1 MSFGGGDSPSD
12 TTYAT
17 QYQRE
22 APQIEADKLGLMGT
36 ARELTQFGMNPWER
50 SHPDAKFGDEGYGKY
65 TYDSDTGPYARGTKW
80 EDLTRKQRTQEGR
93 PGGADLPTQKIAD
106 FTERQNRAFR
116 MADQGI
122 GKFQGLL
129 NQSQDFANMA
139 TQQYDPSTGYQQYM
153 NPYQDEVIAGIEQ
166 QFGKAQAGAGLS
178 AAQAGAFGGGREGI
192 QRAELGRQQ
201 AQTVGQ
207 AHAQNYGQAQQQA
220 QQQFASQMG
229 RYGEAAQQMA
239 GLAGQGQQMHQA
251 DIASLMS
258 AGSVEQQRLQQELD
272 AKYRADLQNLYEPY
286 QRLGFTGDIYQGYP
300 TSAMAT
306 SMGTAPGTNPMAQGL
321 GAGITALAGAQFNQ

>member
-17 QYQRE
+17 QFQRE

-36 ARELTQFGMNPWER
+36 ARELTRFGMNPWELKNR
-50 SHPDAKFGDEGYGKY
+50 EAKFGDDDYGKY
-65 TYDSDTGPYARGTKW
+65 AYKGTDPTHKFYGKDW
-80 EDLTRKQRTQEGR
+80 DDPSITRKERTEEG
-93 PGGADLPTQKIAD
+93 GIDIPTQDVVD
-106 FTERQNRAFR
+106 FTQRQKQAFD
-116 MADQGI
+116 MASEGI
-122 GKFQGLL
+122 GGFTQYL
-129 NQSQDFANMA
+129 NKAQDFANMA
-139 TQQYDPSTGYQQYM
+139 TQQYDPTGTTPGQVGYQDYM

-178 AAQAGAFGGGREGI
+178 AAQTGAFGGGREGI

-201 AQTVGQ
+201 ALAVGQ
-207 AHAQNYGQAQQQA
+207 ADAQNYGQAQQQA

-239 GLAGQGQQMHQA
+239 GLGGQQQQQTQA

-258 AGSVEQQRLQQELD
+258 AGSVQQQLSL
-272 AKYRADLQNLYEPY
+272 
-286 QRLGFTGDIYQGYP
+286 IH
-300 TSAMAT
+300 
-306 SMGTAPGTNPMAQGL
+306 
-321 GAGITALAGAQFNQ
+321 I